1 MSTYLIIY
9 RVADGTAWSKEAME
23 SRTLTSFRA
32 AGRDSPDEAKRRAR
46 ANVQFTSE
54 FAVSGQS
61 FTESKL
67 QA

>member
-1 MSTYLIIY
+1 
-9 RVADGTAWSKEAME
+9 ME
-23 SRTLTSFRA
+23 SRTLTAFRA

-67 QA
+67 QAWFVNRTA